1 MDALIIAS
9 YTSGAIENVLT
20 NISQSVDNG
29 WKQMKSR
36 FKRFRNNDKE
46 SKLSNEEK
54 SIEDLPKIDYICN
67 SEVKPSEVKK

>member
-36 FKRFRNNDKE
+36 FKRFRNKDKE
-46 SKLSNEEK
+46 SKLLNEKRSNEDNI
-54 SIEDLPKIDYICN
+54 SN
-67 SEVKPSEVKK
+67 SEEKQREVKK